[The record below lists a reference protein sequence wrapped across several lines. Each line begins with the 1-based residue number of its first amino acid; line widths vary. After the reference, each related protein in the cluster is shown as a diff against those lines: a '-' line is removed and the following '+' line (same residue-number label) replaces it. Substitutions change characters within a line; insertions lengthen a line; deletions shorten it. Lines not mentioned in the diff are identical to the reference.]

1 MIHHLDATS
10 KGKAITTWISQNV
23 VAAIRVL
30 TSPPKSHSVPGEK
43 RTSFNALFKENS
55 VHGVQLLSNANQ
67 HVPGGQAVETLMIN
81 TWDVSS
87 RDTLGETQ
95 SLCTDT
101 ADVSF
106 RIE

>member
-1 MIHHLDATS
+1 M
-10 KGKAITTWISQNV
+10 
-23 VAAIRVL
+23 
-30 TSPPKSHSVPGEK
+30 
-43 RTSFNALFKENS
+43 SFDALFKENS
-55 VHGVQLLSNANQ
+55 VQEVQLLSNASQ
-67 HVPGGQAVETLMIN
+67 HFPGGQAVATLMIN

-95 SLCTDT
+95 CLCTVT